1 MNMLKLLKWTDELT
15 HGREGVAT
23 NWPLPARIVVVCF
36 LFSVGIGFISALVNL
51 HFQEAGPGKLLPDG
65 EDVVRAYHGEPGKTQ
80 LEHLLI
86 APEALP
92 FNGSG
97 SMRAAFTEKKGGG
110 LKSAMKAVAAERSL
124 DLAIPAE
131 AEHAKAEVL
140 RRRDGERLALIAWI
154 RSGAPEATYDEKG
167 FELKG
172 ELAKLPI
179 TKDYIVQGEG
189 GTVKVHLQAIVTDRC
204 CRCHAKGV
212 GGSGAK
218 YPLETYEEV
227 KDYLVPDVNQGKSL
241 DHLALTTHV
250 HLLAF
255 SVLYGLT
262 GMLFALTAWPLWMRL
277 LIAPAPIIFAALDIS
292 FWWLAR
298 LDEPYGPMFAKAI
311 MVSGGLVGLSLG
323 AQIVLGALGL
333 FRLPGKIVIVL
344 IMIFGAAL
352 GLGVKLKVVDP
363 YMAKHVAA
371 VKNEAE

>member
-1 MNMLKLLKWTDELT
+1 MLKLLKWTDQLT

-23 NWPLPARIVVVCF
+23 SWPLPARIVVVCF
-36 LFSVGIGFISALVNL
+36 LFSVGIGFVSALVNL
-51 HFQEAGPGKLLPDG
+51 HFQEAGPGKVLPDG

-80 LEHLLI
+80 LEHLLT

-124 DLAIPAE
+124 DLSIPAE

-154 RSGAPEATYDEKG
+154 RSGGAEESYDDKG

-172 ELAKLPI
+172 DLAKLPI
-179 TKDYIVQGEG
+179 TKDYVVHGEG

-227 KDYLVPDVNQGKSL
+227 KDYLIPDVNQGKSL

-277 LIAPAPIIFAALDIS
+277 LIAPAPIIFAVLDIS

-344 IMIFGAAL
+344 VMMAGAVI

-363 YMAKHVAA
+363 YMAKQISASKQVAD
-371 VKNEAE
+371 

>member
-1 MNMLKLLKWTDELT
+1 MIKLLKWIDQLT

-23 NWPLPARIVVVCF
+23 SWPLPARIVVVCF
-36 LFSVGIGFISALVNL
+36 LFSVGIGFVSALVNL
-51 HFQEAGPGKLLPDG
+51 HFQEAGPGKVLPDG

-80 LEHLLI
+80 LERLLS

-110 LKSAMKAVAAERSL
+110 LKSAMKAVAAERSM

-154 RSGAPEATYDEKG
+154 RSGAPESTYDEKG

-179 TKDYIVQGEG
+179 TKDYLVQGEG
-189 GTVKVHLQAIVTDRC
+189 GPVKVHLQAIVTDRC

-227 KDYLVPDVNQGKSL
+227 KDYLIPDVNQGKSL

-277 LIAPAPIIFAALDIS
+277 LIAPAPILFAVLDIS

-298 LDEPYGPMFAKAI
+298 LDDPYGPMFAKAI

-344 IMIFGAAL
+344 IMIVGAAI
-352 GLGVKLKVVDP
+352 GLGIKVTVVDP
-363 YMAKHVAA
+363 YMAKQIAA
-371 VKNEAE
+371 SKHLMN